1 MLIYIISFFFV
12 VKAVIKFSANS
23 IVESWFESLKFW
35 VLASLSVSSCSATL
49 PFAAAV
55 LLQKVRSYLGICSL
69 CRPQM
74 DSFLTWKEERNE
86 KVYSL
91 LPSSHRIIRGKLF
104 TVLVDKIIRTT
115 TAEWMGQSYN
125 LQLACPKHC
134 HGGGRGHRTSSSS
147 PPFNGYTPPNIS
159 NMMCQKKLINWSGR
173 FYASSAALH
182 WFSELHVNVLAFLIN
197 CHSSHNVAWKLK
209 KNT

>member
-1 MLIYIISFFFV
+1 MRRSILFFLLR
-12 VKAVIKFSANS
+12 I
-23 IVESWFESLKFW
+23 
-35 VLASLSVSSCSATL
+35 ASSV
-49 PFAAAV
+49 
-55 LLQKVRSYLGICSL
+55 G
-69 CRPQM
+69 
-74 DSFLTWKEERNE
+74 N
-86 KVYSL
+86 YSL
-91 LPSSHRIIRGKLF
+91 F
-104 TVLVDKIIRTT
+104 LVDKIIRTT
-115 TAEWMGQSYN
+115 AAEWMGQSYN

-159 NMMCQKKLINWSGR
+159 NMMCQKKVINWSGR

-209 KNT
+209 KKYIVSSLVSLLVEEHRVVTWAIGVSQRFSLAWRPICQGWCGKSCSSWQKDPFSPDG

>member
-1 MLIYIISFFFV
+1 
-12 VKAVIKFSANS
+12 
-23 IVESWFESLKFW
+23 
-35 VLASLSVSSCSATL
+35 
-49 PFAAAV
+49 
-55 LLQKVRSYLGICSL
+55 
-69 CRPQM
+69 M

-134 HGGGRGHRTSSSS
+134 HGGGRAATEHHHHHHHSMDTLLLTSA
-147 PPFNGYTPPNIS
+147 TW
-159 NMMCQKKLINWSGR
+159 CVKKKLINWSGR
-173 FYASSAALH
+173 FYASSAAH

-209 KNT
+209 KKYIVSSLVSLLVEEHRVVTWAIGVSQRFSLAWRPICQGWCGKSCSSWQKDPFSPDG